1 MSGTSVLNGC
11 PGSPMFGLKMRVAFT
26 VLLGVCSYYARLR
39 CKAYRWRFVMV
50 GRARHASFEI
60 GNHVGF
66 NVPIRAGGSGCI
78 RIGGRNTF
86 GEFRGYRLGSGE
98 ISLYTDAPRAMIV
111 IGERNFFNNN
121 VSIGA
126 VEKVVIGNDCLIGG
140 SVSITDCDFHDINP
154 ETRHT
159 SQGSK
164 KPVQIGNNVWLGT
177 GVAVLKGVTIGDN
190 SVVGAMSVV
199 TKSIPANCVVA
210 GNPARI
216 IRIFGESKARL
227 CNTL

>member
-1 MSGTSVLNGC
+1 
-11 PGSPMFGLKMRVAFT
+11 MFGLKMRVAFT
-26 VLLGVCSYYARLR
+26 VLLRVWSYYGRLR

-50 GRARHASFEI
+50 GRARHSSFEI
-60 GNHVGF
+60 GNNVGF
-66 NVPIRAGGSGCI
+66 NVPVRAGGSGCI
-78 RIGGRNTF
+78 RIGARNTF
-86 GEFRGYRLGSGE
+86 GESKGYRLGSGE
-98 ISLYTDAPRAMIV
+98 ISLYTDVPRAEIV

-140 SVSITDCDFHDINP
+140 SVSIADCDFHDISP
-154 ETRHT
+154 EIRHT

-199 TKSIPANCVVA
+199 TKPIPANCVAA

-216 IRIFGESKARL
+216 IRIFKESKARL

>member
-1 MSGTSVLNGC
+1 MRIFFTILLEVCGC
-11 PGSPMFGLKMRVAFT
+11 
-26 VLLGVCSYYARLR
+26 YAKLR
-39 CKAYRWRFVMV
+39 RKAYRWHLVMA

-60 GNHVGF
+60 GNSVGF
-66 NVPIRAGGSGCI
+66 NVPVRAGGNGRI
-78 RIGGRNTF
+78 RIGGGNVF
-86 GEFRGYRLGSGE
+86 GESTGYRMGSGE
-98 ISLYTDAPRAMIV
+98 ISLYTGNPRAEIV

-126 VEKVVIGNDCLIGG
+126 VEKVALGNDCLIGS

-154 ETRHT
+154 ETRHN
-159 SQGSK
+159 SQGTK
-164 KPVQIGNNVWLGT
+164 KPVHIGNNVWLGS
-177 GVAVLKGVTIGDN
+177 GVVVLKGVTIGNN

-199 TKSIPANCVVA
+199 AKSIPANCVAA

-216 IRIFGESKARL
+216 IRTFEESKARL

>member
-1 MSGTSVLNGC
+1 MRIFFTIL
-11 PGSPMFGLKMRVAFT
+11 LKVY
-26 VLLGVCSYYARLR
+26 GYYAGLR
-39 CKAYRWRFVMV
+39 RKVYRWHFVMV

-60 GNHVGF
+60 GNNVGF
-66 NVPIRAGGSGCI
+66 NVPVRAGGSGCI

-86 GEFRGYRLGSGE
+86 GESRGYRLGSGE
-98 ISLYTDAPRAMIV
+98 ISLYTDAPCSEIV

-126 VEKVVIGNDCLIGG
+126 VEKVVIGSDCLIGS
-140 SVSITDCDFHDINP
+140 SVSIADCDFHDINP

-177 GVAVLKGVTIGDN
+177 GVVVLKGVTIGDN

-199 TKSIPANCVVA
+199 TKPIPANCVAA

-216 IRIFGESKARL
+216 IRTFEESKARL